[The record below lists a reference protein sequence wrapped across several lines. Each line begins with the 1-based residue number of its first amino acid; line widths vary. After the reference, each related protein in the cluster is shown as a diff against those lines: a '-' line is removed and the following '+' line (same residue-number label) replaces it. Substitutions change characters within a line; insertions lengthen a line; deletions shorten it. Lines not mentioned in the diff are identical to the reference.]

1 MKQDIEQIKN
11 KYPKGTKIESIKMN
25 DTQAPPTGTV
35 GTVDYVDDIGT
46 IHMIWETGST
56 LGLVE
61 GEDEF
66 KIIGDVD

>member
-1 MKQDIEQIKN
+1 MKQDIEQIKK
-11 KYPKGTKIESIKMN
+11 KYPKGTKIELIKMN
-25 DTQAPPTGTV
+25 DIQAPPTGTKGIV
-35 GTVDYVDDIGT
+35 EHVDDIGT

-66 KIIGDVD
+66 KII

>member
-1 MKQDIEQIKN
+1 MKQDIEQIKK
-11 KYPKGTKIESIKMN
+11 KYPKGTKIELIKMN
-25 DTQAPPTGTV
+25 DIQAPPTGTKGIV
-35 GTVDYVDDIGT
+35 EQVDDIGT

-66 KIIGDVD
+66 RIME